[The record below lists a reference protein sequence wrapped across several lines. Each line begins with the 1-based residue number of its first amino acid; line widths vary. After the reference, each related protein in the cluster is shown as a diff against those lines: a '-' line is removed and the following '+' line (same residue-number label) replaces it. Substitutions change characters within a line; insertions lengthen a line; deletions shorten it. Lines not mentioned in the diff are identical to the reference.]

1 MFGDQSNFKAIQA
14 FVKTGKQKK
23 VLGANDVNPR
33 EVELSK
39 DIIALDPFSTIDRQK
54 IKDLLKEED
63 ELEIYDYEKDNV
75 ADLD

>member
-1 MFGDQSNFKAIQA
+1 ML
-14 FVKTGKQKK
+14 V
-23 VLGANDVNPR
+23 ANDVNPR

-63 ELEIYDYEKDNV
+63 EIEAYDYEKDNV
-75 ADLD
+75 ADLDQ